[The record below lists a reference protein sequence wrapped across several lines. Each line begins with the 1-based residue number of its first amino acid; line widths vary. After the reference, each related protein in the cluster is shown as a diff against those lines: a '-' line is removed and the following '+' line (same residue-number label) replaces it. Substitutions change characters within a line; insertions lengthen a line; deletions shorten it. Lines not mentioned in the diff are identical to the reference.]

1 VPLVGPGPDL
11 GAGPIGWAAL
21 IGPQFRGPSAL
32 RSQA

>member
-21 IGPQFRGPSAL
+21 IGPQLS
-32 RSQA
+32 